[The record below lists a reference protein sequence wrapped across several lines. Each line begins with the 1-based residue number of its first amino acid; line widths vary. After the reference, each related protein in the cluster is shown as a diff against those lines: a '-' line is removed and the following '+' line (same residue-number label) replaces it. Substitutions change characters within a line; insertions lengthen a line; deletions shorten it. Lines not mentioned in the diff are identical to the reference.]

1 MKTLTRLISVACC
14 IGSLATLVGCS
25 GLPYAM
31 NPYRY
36 QFDSDRSPTLCL
48 IARNDSSVA
57 MTYEVKKAL
66 EEKGFKVREVN
77 EMSATDC
84 VDCVR
89 FDCAFGGW
97 SNASLTRASLEL
109 TQTESDKT
117 QIVRVSSSADVPAGL
132 ANVNTL
138 EAIDTIRTLVD
149 RLFPQPIP
157 WKAE

>member
-1 MKTLTRLISVACC
+1 MKTLTRSIAVLSC
-14 IGSLATLVGCS
+14 IGALASLVGCS

-36 QFDSDRSPTLCL
+36 QFNSDRPSTLCL
-48 IARNDSSVA
+48 VPRNDSSVA

-77 EMSATDC
+77 EASAADC
-84 VDCVR
+84 AACVR

-109 TQTESDKT
+109 TQTERDKT